1 MTDFHD
7 IERTIAHLEG
17 ASHALNNVVQSPD
30 ITIEVACGLQ
40 WLALQ
45 IDSSLCDL
53 RTKWD
58 KQRGPT
64 REEML
69 ENLRTV
75 KE

>member
-7 IERTIAHLEG
+7 IERTIADLEG

-45 IDSSLCDL
+45 IDRSLCDL
-53 RTKWD
+53 RNEWD
-58 KQRGPT
+58 KQRGPKLEAV
-64 REEML
+64 EE
-69 ENLRTV
+69 
-75 KE
+75 

>member
-7 IERTIAHLEG
+7 IERTLTDLEG

-30 ITIEVACGLQ
+30 ITTEVACGLQ
-40 WLALQ
+40 WLAYQ
-45 IDSSLCDL
+45 IDGAVSDL
-53 RTKWD
+53 REKWD

-69 ENLRTV
+69 DKLRTV
-75 KE
+75 EE

>member
-7 IERTIAHLEG
+7 IEGTLTDLEG
-17 ASHALNNVVQSPD
+17 ASHALNNVVQSED

-45 IDSSLCDL
+45 IDSALCDL
-53 RTKWD
+53 RAKWD
-58 KQRGPT
+58 KQCGPT
-64 REEML
+64 REAML
-69 ENLRTV
+69 ENLMTV

>member
-7 IERTIAHLEG
+7 IETTITELEG

-30 ITIEVACGLQ
+30 ITVEVHCGLS

-45 IDSSLCDL
+45 IDSAVCDL

-64 REEML
+64 REAML
-69 ENLRTV
+69 ENLRTA

>member
-7 IERTIAHLEG
+7 IERTLTDFEG

-45 IDSSLCDL
+45 IDIAVGDI
-53 RTKWD
+53 RTRWD
-58 KQRGPT
+58 KQRGSK
-64 REEML
+64 L
-69 ENLRTV
+69 EAV
-75 KE
+75 KQ

>member
-7 IERTIAHLEG
+7 IEGTLTDLEG

-30 ITIEVACGLQ
+30 VTIEVAFGLQ

-45 IDSSLCDL
+45 IDSAVCDL
-53 RTKWD
+53 RQKWD
-58 KQRGPT
+58 KQRGPK
-64 REEML
+64 L
-69 ENLRTV
+69 ETV

>member
-7 IERTIAHLEG
+7 IESTLTDLEG

-40 WLALQ
+40 WLAWQ
-45 IDSSLCDL
+45 IDGFVSDL
-53 RTKWD
+53 REKWD

-64 REEML
+64 REAML
-69 ENLRTV
+69 EKLRTV